1 MPLRGWLTAGVL
13 LVLLPGIALSSVKV
27 VRHDLTSK
35 AWTNEY
41 DSHFRK
47 YTKRYFGAG
56 FNWHWF
62 KSQGIAESGLRNDAV
77 SHAGAVGIMQIMPT
91 TYEEIHR
98 KSPYLSAGTLH
109 DPRWNIAAGIFYD
122 RVLYKRWKRSLEHAP
137 VDENLY
143 LTFASYNAGYG
154 KMSRVVTQVKQEK
167 GNSGNWDDIKR
178 FAPSQ
183 TRHYVSRIKFLMGK
197 EQ

>member
-1 MPLRGWLTAGVL
+1 MSPRGWIATGIL
-13 LVLLPGIALSSVKV
+13 LVLLPGMALSSVDSK
-27 VRHDLTSK
+27 RHDLKSK
-35 AWTNEY
+35 VWTNEY

-56 FNWHWF
+56 FDWHWF

-77 SHAGAVGIMQIMPT
+77 SHAGAVGIMQIMPA

-122 RVLYKRWKRSLEHAP
+122 RILYKRWKRSLSDSS
-137 VDENLY
+137 VDERLY

-154 KMSRVVTQVKQEK
+154 KMSRIASRTKSKK
-167 GNSGNWDDIKR
+167 GKPGYWKDIKKY
-178 FAPSQ
+178 APSQ

-197 EQ
+197 EK

>member
-1 MPLRGWLTAGVL
+1 MSPRGWFTTGTL
-13 LVLLPGIALSSVKV
+13 LVLLPGIALSSVDTK
-27 VRHDLTSK
+27 RHDLNSK
-35 AWTNEY
+35 VWTDKY

-47 YTKRYFGAG
+47 YTKRYFGG
-56 FNWHWF
+56 GYDWRWF

-77 SHAGAVGIMQIMPT
+77 SHAGAVGIMQIMPS

-98 KSPYLSAGTLH
+98 KSPYLSAGTLK

-122 RVLYKRWKRSLEHAP
+122 RILYKRWKRSLSNSTI
-137 VDENLY
+137 DERLY

-154 KMSRVVTQVKQEK
+154 KMSRIASQTKKNK
-167 GNSGNWDDIKR
+167 GKPGKWEDIKLD
-178 FAPSQ
+178 APLQ

-197 EQ
+197 DK

>member
-1 MPLRGWLTAGVL
+1 MPLKGWLIAGVL

-35 AWTNEY
+35 AWTNEF

-56 FNWHWF
+56 FDWHWF
-62 KSQGIAESGLRNDAV
+62 KSQGIAESGLRNEVV
-77 SHAGAVGIMQIMPT
+77 SHAGAVGVMQIMPA
-91 TYEEIHR
+91 TYKEIHQ
-98 KSPYLSAGTLH
+98 KSPYLSAGNLH

-122 RVLYKRWKRSLEHAP
+122 RILYKRWKRRLADMP

-154 KMSRVVTQVKQEK
+154 KITRVLKHAK
-167 GNSGNWDDIKR
+167 KNKDKPGSWDEIKNY
-178 FAPSQ
+178 APSQ
-183 TRHYVSRIKFLMGK
+183 TRHYVSRIKFLMGLDN
-197 EQ
+197 